1 MPQRKLFEKQLFFP
15 HNQRARILDDNLYF
29 ILFIYFCAITKIKAS
44 LSEMTSTSTSPL
56 PLSQDDMKW
65 WRSHLTDQMEGTVL
79 RVIHSLPPRPPAT
92 AWIPSSFSF
101 TFLSTPPAFATS
113 ASTYWIAIFAT
124 ELIDVEKAIIRAS
137 RSGNRV
143 LVEVG
148 RRQAVFWENSPS
160 PGHREQWVPAS
171 ESQRSLPAI
180 FKTFTHG
187 PLVLRS

>member
-1 MPQRKLFEKQLFFP
+1 
-15 HNQRARILDDNLYF
+15 
-29 ILFIYFCAITKIKAS
+29 
-44 LSEMTSTSTSPL
+44 MTSTSTSPL
-56 PLSQDDMKW
+56 PLSQDGMKW

-79 RVIHSLPPRPPAT
+79 RVIHSPPYAT

-187 PLVLRS
+187 PLVLRSEHNVSHWRWTVRASRSFYHWKHCVKNPEDCWLLNLNVGINKRGKNKQR

>member
-1 MPQRKLFEKQLFFP
+1 MKWL
-15 HNQRARILDDNLYF
+15 
-29 ILFIYFCAITKIKAS
+29 
-44 LSEMTSTSTSPL
+44 PL
-56 PLSQDDMKW
+56 PLPHSHSAKTTWNGEDPTW
-65 WRSHLTDQMEGTVL
+65 LTRWREPSWGWFT
-79 RVIHSLPPRPPAT
+79 PPPAT

-124 ELIDVEKAIIRAS
+124 ELIDVEKAIIWAS

-187 PLVLRS
+187 PLVLRSEHNVSHWRWTVRASRSLYHWKHCVKNPEDRWLLNLNVGINKREKK